1 MPIGKFNRR
10 PTFYNESYVTDAG
23 GGPSSVETVRWQVWA
38 EIQDRSG
45 NTYAAQ
51 ATELMRYD
59 YRVKVRFDGRFTS
72 QTWMIYEDQICKCEQ
87 MTIETE
93 GYKNYLVLR
102 YSKIEQN
109 AAVGN
114 FRITEA
120 GDFRIISAG
129 NFRTV

>member
-10 PTFYNESYVTDAG
+10 PTFYNGSYTQDAG
-23 GGPSSVETVRWQVWA
+23 GGSSFVETQRWQAWA

-72 QTWMIYEDQICKCEQ
+72 QTWMIYEGQVCKCEQ
-87 MTIETE
+87 MSIESE
-93 GYKNYLVLR
+93 GFKNYLVLR
-102 YSKIEQN
+102 YSK
-109 AAVGN
+109 
-114 FRITEA
+114 TETYV
-120 GDFRIISAG
+120 DLS
-129 NFRTV
+129 